1 MIVRTAV
8 VGDVQRLS
16 ELLAQLGYEADSH
29 LIIERLRLAR
39 ESEGDAVFV
48 AEIDKSVIG
57 CISVHTYELFHRG
70 GRSGRITALIVD
82 VAHRNSGVGRALV
95 KMAERYCASRKCVRA
110 EVTSGESRLDAH
122 RFYAANGYLQGKKYF
137 VKPL

>member
-1 MIVRTAV
+1 MIVRTAA
-8 VGDVQRLS
+8 VGDAQRLS
-16 ELLAQLGYEADSH
+16 ELLAQLGYDADSR
-29 LIIERLRLAR
+29 LVIEKLGLAR
-39 ESEGDAVFV
+39 DSEGDAVFV

-57 CISVHTYELFHRG
+57 CISVHTYELFHRR

-82 VAHRNSGVGRALV
+82 MAHRNNGVGRALV
-95 KMAERYCASRKCVRA
+95 KTAERYFASRKCVRA

-122 RFYAANGYLQGKKYF
+122 RFYAANGYAQGRKYF